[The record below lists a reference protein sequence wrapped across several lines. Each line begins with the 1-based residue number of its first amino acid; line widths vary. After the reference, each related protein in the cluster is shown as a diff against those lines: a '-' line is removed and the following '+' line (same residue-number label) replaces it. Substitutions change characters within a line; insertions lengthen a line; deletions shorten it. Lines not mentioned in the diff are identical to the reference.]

1 MIFHFEKKQ
10 LLNELKGVKPSRSR
24 LPILGM
30 IQITAIK
37 KVPVLVSTDLEV
49 GVVAPLAGCR
59 IIGAAATVIVDYSV
73 LEKAIRS
80 VPAGLITVE
89 VGDELTIRH
98 SQGELTLPTGMVS
111 EYPAIAVPA
120 SRYPLELTAGQWLAL
135 IGKTRHAAATDQ
147 TKPQLQGALLHV
159 PEPGQVRMVA
169 TDGRQ
174 LAMGRETV
182 TADLDSFWQ
191 KGIVLPR
198 TLLSRLNHHLKAL
211 PAATPVTIGIAPKR
225 GARPQQLVA
234 TLAERVLISRTQDGD
249 FPDYSR
255 VMIPE
260 THGPEVRAKEAVAAL
275 KRILA
280 AGQLAA
286 VRFGK
291 QAIAISTDGKAAFQA
306 KEQIPVTRDGVTTET
321 STRYSSRQ
329 LLDAIS
335 VAGEQVRLVFTN
347 DRAPLKISGEQFE
360 SLIMPYA
367 A

>member
-1 MIFHFEKKQ
+1 MIFHCEKKQ
-10 LLNELKGVKPSRSR
+10 FLQELKGVKPSRSS
-24 LPILGM
+24 LPILNM

-37 KVPVLVSTDLEV
+37 KTPVLISTNLEV
-49 GVVAPLAGCR
+49 GIVAPLTGCR
-59 IIGAAATVIVDYSV
+59 ITGAAATVVVDYAA
-73 LEKAIRS
+73 LEKAVRS
-80 VPAGLITVE
+80 VPAGIITIE
-89 VGDELTIRH
+89 VGDDLVIRH
-98 SQGELTLPTGMVS
+98 SQGELSLPIGSV
-111 EYPAIAVPA
+111 EDYPSIAVPA
-120 SRYPLELTAGQWLAL
+120 SRYPLELTAGQWLSL
-135 IGKTRHAAATDQ
+135 VDKTRHASTTDQ

-159 PEPGQVRMVA
+159 PEPQQLRMVT

-174 LAMGRETV
+174 LAMGRETI

-198 TLLSRLNHHLKAL
+198 TLLSRLNHYLKTI
-211 PAATPVTIGIAPKR
+211 PATAPVAIGIAPKR
-225 GARPQQLVA
+225 GSRPQQIVV
-234 TLAERVLISRTQDGD
+234 TLAERILISRTQEEA

-255 VMIPE
+255 VLVSE
-260 THGPEVRAKEAVAAL
+260 THGPEIRAIEAVAAL

-286 VRFGK
+286 VQFGK
-291 QAIAISTDGKAAFQA
+291 QTIAISTDDKAAFQV
-306 KEQIPVTRDGVTTET
+306 KEQIPVTRDGVTTEAI
-321 STRYSSRQ
+321 TRYPSRQ

-335 VAGEQVRLVFTN
+335 AAGEQVRLVFTH